1 MPRLIFVE
9 GEYNNNRAGVEAAE
23 QFPELVSRGGNKN
36 STKLW
41 WDAKPDDN

>member
-9 GEYNNNRAGVEAAE
+9 GEYSNNREAVEAAE
-23 QFPELVSRGGNKN
+23 DFPELVGGNLN

-41 WDAKPDDN
+41 WDAKP